1 MWDKILSAK
10 DPAVTPL
17 TETIMTKPKLLSRST
32 RRGYLPTFACTI
44 TLLCLLTVVANQPAH
59 AQTVQVLHAFT
70 NGSDGSAPFSTVTL
84 DRAGNLYGTT
94 YGHGNGNV
102 YELQRKGS
110 NWIFKTLYNFRGQDD
125 GGTPQAPVV
134 FGPDGTLY
142 GTTVYGGNTCF
153 SVTCGTVF
161 NLRPPAHFCGNVNCP
176 WTEHPVYLFGGGQ
189 THDGYHPSTGPLAF
203 DAQGNLYGTTSLGG
217 QNSNGIVFQLV
228 RGQNGWTENILD
240 NFQGQGAPGQP
251 QASVTLD
258 ALGNLYGTAQG
269 GFGKVYA
276 VINNGQSWM
285 EQTIYSFQGGNDGAY
300 PQGGIIFDAAG
311 NAYGTTKGNDGD
323 QPGSVFQLTP
333 MGDGTWHET
342 VLHLFTTGY
351 GPTAN
356 LAMDAAGNLYGTT
369 QGLGGFDGDRFGM
382 AFRLSQVNGSWV
394 FTDLHDF
401 TDGEDGAYPNGGV
414 TLDAAGNLYGTCVVG
429 GASGFGTIWEITP

>member
-1 MWDKILSAK
+1 MK
-10 DPAVTPL
+10 
-17 TETIMTKPKLLSRST
+17 
-32 RRGYLPTFACTI
+32 
-44 TLLCLLTVVANQPAH
+44 
-59 AQTVQVLHAFT
+59 
-70 NGSDGSAPFSTVTL
+70 
-84 DRAGNLYGTT
+84 
-94 YGHGNGNV
+94 
-102 YELQRKGS
+102 
-110 NWIFKTLYNFRGQDD
+110 
-125 GGTPQAPVV
+125 
-134 FGPDGTLY
+134 
-142 GTTVYGGNTCF
+142 
-153 SVTCGTVF
+153 
-161 NLRPPAHFCGNVNCP
+161 
-176 WTEHPVYLFGGGQ
+176 
-189 THDGYHPSTGPLAF
+189 
-203 DAQGNLYGTTSLGG
+203 
-217 QNSNGIVFQLV
+217 
-228 RGQNGWTENILD
+228 GQNGWTENTLD

-276 VINNGQSWM
+276 VINNGQGWM

-311 NAYGTTKGNDGD
+311 NAYGTTKGNDGE

-369 QGLGGFDGDRFGM
+369 QGLGGFGGDRFGM

-401 TDGEDGAYPNGGV
+401 TDGEDGAYPNGGA

-429 GASGFGTIWEITP
+429 GANGFGTIWEITP